1 MKAGTLST
9 VIKEVRRNKII
20 ICGTAEHRWSGKGHF
35 TPAEGGKIMYSGGDK
50 SGYGGVA
57 VYLDKDCINMM
68 LGYNPVNDRIMSV
81 RLKGTAHNLTIIQTY
96 APTTQASEKERELFY
111 NCLQQTLDSI
121 QKQDEILIMGDFNA
135 TVSKRMSEK
144 ECNTIGEYGLG
155 TRNEAGE
162 RLVEFCLE
170 NNLFVANTMF
180 QNHRRRLYTWTH
192 PDCSRHQIDYILAQ
206 NRWRSSIMGVRTLPG
221 ADCGTDHELL
231 MAEVKTRLKLLK
243 PGARPIRYDLTEL
256 PLNIAYKLEIKNRFD
271 VLGRI
276 TEQMEP
282 NDLATEINKIFKET
296 AEKHIPKMKTKK
308 MPWIS
313 NKTLHNIEQRREAK
327 KTFGNQSEQYKDWN
341 KEVKNAIKNDKK
353 EYLEKGAVEG
363 RRGRPRRRWTQDIS
377 DWLGFSVR
385 EASILAQDRDGFRS
399 AVWEATF
406 YKDPP

>member
-1 MKAGTLST
+1 MPRNLHNEKKLKEKKKSWVYTRTPSRDWPKTCNGEEQTSRPITSSANEGIKPDCAKMETADSRKLRFKIGKKFRIGTRNVRSMKAGTLST

-20 ICGTAEHRWSGKGHF
+20 ICGIAEHRWSGKGHF
-35 TPAEGGKIMYSGGDK
+35 TPAKGGKIMYSGGDK

-57 VYLDKDCINMM
+57 VYLDKDCMNMM
-68 LGYNPVNDRIMSV
+68 LGYDPVNDRIMSI

-96 APTTQASEKERELFY
+96 APTTQASEEERELFY
-111 NCLQQTLDSI
+111 DCLQQTLDSV
-121 QKQDEILIMGDFNA
+121 QKQDEILFMGDFNA
-135 TVSKRMSEK
+135 AVSRRMSEK
-144 ECNTIGEYGLG
+144 ECNTIGEYGIG
-155 TRNEAGE
+155 TRNKAGE
-162 RLVEFCLE
+162 KLVEFCLE
-170 NNLFVANTMF
+170 NNHFVANTMF

-221 ADCGTDHELL
+221 ADCGTDSELL

-256 PLNIAYKLEIKNRFD
+256 PLNIAYKLEIKNRFE

-308 MPWIS
+308 
-313 NKTLHNIEQRREAK
+313 
-327 KTFGNQSEQYKDWN
+327 
-341 KEVKNAIKNDKK
+341 NALDKQ
-353 EYLEKGAVEG
+353 
-363 RRGRPRRRWTQDIS
+363 QDS
-377 DWLGFSVR
+377 SL
-385 EASILAQDRDGFRS
+385 
-399 AVWEATF
+399 
-406 YKDPP
+406 Y